1 MADDEQDRRAL
12 EKALT
17 YRDRYGL
24 GAASI
29 SGYDEAT
36 KARLREEMDRRFP
49 LLARLLR
56 EVWTAK

>member
-1 MADDEQDRRAL
+1 MADNEQDRRAL

-17 YRDRYGL
+17 CGL
-24 GAASI
+24 GTAPI

-56 EVWTAK
+56 EVSPAKK